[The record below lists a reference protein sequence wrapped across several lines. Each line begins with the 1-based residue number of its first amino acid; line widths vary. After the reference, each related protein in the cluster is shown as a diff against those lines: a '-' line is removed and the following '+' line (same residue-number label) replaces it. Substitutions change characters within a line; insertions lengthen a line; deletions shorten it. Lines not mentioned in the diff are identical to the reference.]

1 MNIVR
6 QLMINKH
13 FEIVMTKKKDE
24 RSQVTSNTAQVT
36 ENNESIKI
44 DFVSR
49 YGNLFLWVLI
59 GFCVVFGIY
68 LVCAN
73 IAFRKSQEKIKQSYV
88 EHIQKADSL
97 YQDMVSYN
105 NDYISHMSDANAT
118 ILSDS
123 LIRLT
128 LGQKQRLPVEQYNRL
143 HELLTTQFE
152 EIKQLHEKYD
162 GKIQRDSLQ
171 LMIERQL
178 LEGQVKTMLDLHLN
192 KIEHEYSNITLWA
205 VVLTILF
212 LVFSFYSI
220 FKMDSLVH
228 QGYEGVQEIK
238 NLNDKGEK
246 ALRDLRKKGETLMVD
261 NDKKLK
267 ELREKTNSEFATF
280 VNEQQQIIRDTIEVT
295 HQKINDVK
303 NEAEQSIRD
312 IVATKEDISN
322 IREES
327 VRLLNE
333 KLFEIEKQYDN
344 AVGGKVKE
352 LNTYIDELQ
361 NMISDLK
368 EKISKQY
375 KDDKARKEE
384 KDEH

>member
-1 MNIVR
+1 MT
-6 QLMINKH
+6 KH
-13 FEIVMTKKKDE
+13 AVIVMAKKKDE
-24 RSQVTSNTAQVT
+24 QSQETTNQTQKMG
-36 ENNESIKI
+36 NLESVKN

-49 YGNLFLWVLI
+49 YGNLFLWVLL
-59 GFCVVFGIY
+59 GFCIAFGVF

-73 IAFRKSQEKIKQSYV
+73 REFRKSQEKIKQSYV
-88 EHIQKADSL
+88 EHIKKADSL
-97 YQDMVSYN
+97 YFDMISYN

-118 ILSDS
+118 VLTDS

-128 LGQKQRLPVEQYNRL
+128 LGPKQRLSAEQYNRL
-143 HELLTTQFE
+143 HELLTTQFDE
-152 EIKQLHEKYD
+152 TKQLHEKYD
-162 GKIQRDSLQ
+162 GKIQRDSLL
-171 LMIERQL
+171 LMTERQL
-178 LEGQVKTMLDLHLN
+178 LECQVKTMLDLHLN

-205 VVLTILF
+205 AVLTILF

-220 FKMDSLVH
+220 FKMDSFVH

-368 EKISKQY
+368 QKISKQY